1 MSKPTERRSVRGLVE
16 VRAADGGM
24 KIGGYAAKHNT
35 RSQNLGGF
43 VETIAPTF
51 FRKSEGDGWPGV
63 MARYN
68 HDDNWLLGTTDGGTL
83 RLSVDDTGLQYE
95 VDLPSFR
102 SDVYELVQRGDVQ
115 RSSFAFIT
123 IEDEWSLD
131 ENGFPLRTLVTGRT
145 VDVAP
150 VNSPAYMDTST
161 GLRTLAEARSI
172 PVEDVARMAVEGN
185 LADLLSKAPTVVDLG
200 ARSSEPTSDPA
211 PVEQPSSTP
220 SGRVQLLLRELELK
234 NKQ

>member
-16 VRAADGGM
+16 VRAADGVM
-24 KIGGYAAKHNT
+24 RIGGYAAKFNT

-43 VETIAPTF
+43 TETIAPGF
-51 FRKSEGDGWPGV
+51 FAKSEGDGFPGV

-68 HDDNWLLGTTDGGTL
+68 HDDNWLLGTTAGQTL
-83 RLSVDDTGLQYE
+83 RVSVDDTGLDYE

-102 SDVYELVQRGDVQ
+102 ADVYELVQRGDVQ

-123 IEDEWSLD
+123 HEDEWALD
-131 ENGFPLRTLVTGRT
+131 ENGFPQRTLLSGQL

-150 VNSPAYMDTST
+150 VNSPAYLDTST

-172 PVEDVARMAVEGN
+172 PVDDVARMAAEGS
-185 LADLLSKAPTVVDLG
+185 LADLLSKSATVIDLG
-200 ARSSEPTSDPA
+200 SRSEPTTDPA
-211 PVEQPSSTP
+211 PSEQPSST
-220 SGRVQLLLRELELK
+220 STGRVQLLLRELELK

>member
-16 VRAADGGM
+16 VRAADGAM
-24 KIGGYAAKHNT
+24 KIGGYAAKFNT

-51 FRKSEGDGWPGV
+51 FAKSEGDGWPGV

-83 RLSVDDTGLQYE
+83 ECRTDDVGLDYT
-95 VDLPSFR
+95 VTLPSFR
-102 SDVYELVQRGDVQ
+102 ADVYELVQRGDVT

-131 ENGFPLRTLVTGRT
+131 ENGFPLRTLIAGRT

-172 PVEDVARMAVEGN
+172 PVEDVARMAAEGT
-185 LADLLSKAPTVVDLG
+185 LSSILSKAPAVFDLG
-200 ARSSEPTSDPA
+200 SRSEPTPDPA
-211 PVEQPSSTP
+211 PPEQPSSTP

>member
-16 VRAADGGM
+16 VRAADGVM
-24 KIGGYAAKHNT
+24 RIGGYAAKFNT

-43 VETIAPTF
+43 TETIATGCF
-51 FRKSEGDGWPGV
+51 SKSEGDGFPGV

-68 HDDNWLLGTTDGGTL
+68 HDDNMLLGTVDGGTL
-83 RLSVDDTGLQYE
+83 RIAIDETGVDYE
-95 VDLPSFR
+95 TDLPATR
-102 SDVYELVQRGDVQ
+102 ADVYELVQRGDVT

-123 IEDEWSLD
+123 HEDEWALD
-131 ENGFPLRTLVTGRT
+131 ENGFPQRTLVSAQL

-150 VNSPAYMDTST
+150 VNTPAYTDTST

-172 PVEDVARMAVEGN
+172 PVADVARMAADGT
-185 LADLLSKAPTVVDLG
+185 LADLLSKAPTVIDLG
-200 ARSSEPTSDPA
+200 TRSEPTPDPA

>member
-1 MSKPTERRSVRGLVE
+1 MSKHTERRSVRGLVE

-24 KIGGYAAKHNT
+24 RIGGYAAKFNT

-43 VETIAPTF
+43 TETIATGF
-51 FRKSEGDGWPGV
+51 FAKSEGDGFPGV

-68 HDDNWLLGTTDGGTL
+68 HDDNWLLGTTAGETL
-83 RLSVDDTGLQYE
+83 RCMVDDIGLDYE
-95 VDLPSFR
+95 VDLPTFR
-102 SDVYELVQRGDVQ
+102 SDVYELVQRGDVG

-123 IEDEWSLD
+123 HEDEWALD
-131 ENGFPLRTLVTGRT
+131 ENGFPQRTLISGQLI
-145 VDVAP
+145 DVAP

-172 PVEDVARMAVEGN
+172 PVEDVARMAADGN

-200 ARSSEPTSDPA
+200 ARSSEPTPDPA
-211 PVEQPSSTP
+211 PTEQPSSTP

>member
-16 VRAADGGM
+16 VRAADGAM
-24 KIGGYAAKHNT
+24 RIGGYAAKHNT

-68 HDDNWLLGTTDGGTL
+68 HDDNMLLGTTDAETL
-83 RLSVDDTGLQYE
+83 RLSVDDTGLLYE

-102 SDVYELVQRGDVQ
+102 ADVYELVQRGDVQ

-123 IEDEWSLD
+123 IEDDWSLD

-150 VNSPAYMDTST
+150 VNTPAYMDTST

-172 PVEDVARMAVEGN
+172 PVEDVARMAAEGN
-185 LADLLSKAPTVVDLG
+185 LADLLSKAPTVIDLG
-200 ARSSEPTSDPA
+200 IRSEPTPDPA
-211 PVEQPSSTP
+211 PPEQPSSTP